1 MGVYR
6 PKKSKYYWIDF
17 YYKGVRYRE
26 SSESPRKRDA
36 ELLLAKRKIEVREGK
51 FNPAPTTKEPTLAEF
66 MPRYFEWAKDYK
78 RPSTIERNQQF
89 LDHLLPK
96 FGTVT
101 MSQISICAADEYKK
115 VRLNEKASNGTINRE
130 RSFLKAILNRAVK
143 WGVIEKN
150 PIQSMESLPE
160 EHLFNRYLSVDETLS
175 LIKSCEDHI
184 RPMIVTAVYTGLRWG
199 DVRNLRWDEV
209 DAVNSIIILKTS
221 KTSELVYPLPDPVK
235 NELLQ
240 IHRNGSSYVFVNPE
254 TGKPWAN
261 LRTAFKKAKKKAGI
275 TRPFRFHDLRHSF
288 ASNLVMA
295 GQDLKTVQELL
306 GHKCITTTLRYVHLN
321 IAHKKKAVDGLF
333 KEGDAVA
340 SAPSKK
346 GEAR

>member
-6 PKKSKYYWIDF
+6 PKKSKFYWIDF

-36 ELLLAKRKIEVREGK
+36 ELLLAKRKYEVREGK
-51 FNPAPTTKEPTLAEF
+51 FNPAPIAKEVTLSEF
-66 MPRYFEWAKDYK
+66 MPRYFEWAKDHK
-78 RPSTIERNQQF
+78 KPSTIERNHQF
-89 LDHLLPK
+89 LSHLIPK
-96 FGTVT
+96 FGAVA
-101 MSQISICAADEYKK
+101 MSQISIRATDDYKK
-115 VRLNEKASNGTINRE
+115 VRLAEKASNATINRE

-143 WGVIEKN
+143 WEVIDRN

-160 EHLFNRYLSVDETLS
+160 QHLFNRYLSVDETLA
-175 LIKSCEDHI
+175 LIGSCEAHL

-199 DVRNLRWDEV
+199 NVRRLRWDEV
-209 DAVNSIIILKTS
+209 DAGNSIIILITS

-235 NELLQ
+235 AEILQ
-240 IHRNGSSYVFVNPE
+240 IPQNGSPYVFVNPE

-261 LRTAFKKAKKKAGI
+261 LRTAFDKAKNKAGI
-275 TRPFRFHDLRHSF
+275 ARPFRFHDLRHSF

-306 GHKCITTTLRYVHLN
+306 GHRCITTTLRYVHLN
-321 IAHKKKAVDGLF
+321 VAHKKRAVDGLF
-333 KEGDAVA
+333 QKRDDVV
-340 SAPSKK
+340 SATAKK
-346 GEAR
+346 GAAR

>member
-1 MGVYR
+1 MAVYR

-36 ELLLAKRKIEVREGK
+36 ELLLAKRKYEVREGK
-51 FNPAPTTKEPTLAEF
+51 FNPVPITKELKLAEF
-66 MPRYFEWAKDYK
+66 MQRYFEWANDHK

-96 FGTVT
+96 FGTVAL
-101 MSQISICAADEYKK
+101 SKISICAADEYKK
-115 VRLNEKASNGTINRE
+115 IRLYEKASNATINRE

-143 WGVIEKN
+143 WGVIDKN

-160 EHLFNRYLSVDETLS
+160 KHLFNRYLSIDETLA
-175 LIKSCEDHI
+175 LIRSCEPHLK
-184 RPMIVTAVYTGLRWG
+184 PMIVTAVYTGLRWG
-199 DVRNLRWDEV
+199 NVRRLRWDEI
-209 DAVNSIIILKTS
+209 DTANSIIILKTA

-240 IHRNGSSYVFVNPE
+240 IHRNESLYVFVNPE
-254 TGKPWAN
+254 TGNPWAN
-261 LRTAFKKAKKKAGI
+261 LRSAFNRAKKMAGI

-306 GHKCITTTLRYVHLN
+306 GHRCITTTLRYVHLD
-321 IAHKKKAVDGLF
+321 IAHKKRAVDGLF
-333 KEGDAVA
+333 RANDTAEIA
-340 SAPSKK
+340 SPKK
-346 GEAR
+346 GMAR